1 MPKSPIHYVQTLGL
15 DEDVSISLTT
25 AKGLNGTVLAVG
37 HTSPVFGSLPVLARE
52 AVAVL
57 RPVAPRAVGVT
68 FLAVVGVFVAVETI
82 GTHRDAGPLWGG
94 REDSGE
100 TDWKTSREGRTV
112 AVLPD
117 KKRSVSHQ

>member
-15 DEDVSISLTT
+15 EEDVSISLTA
-25 AKGLNGTVLAVG
+25 AKGLKRTVLVVG

-68 FLAVVGVFVAVETI
+68 FLAVVGVVVAVETI
-82 GTHRDAGPLWGG
+82 RTH
-94 REDSGE
+94 
-100 TDWKTSREGRTV
+100 
-112 AVLPD
+112 
-117 KKRSVSHQ
+117 

>member
-1 MPKSPIHYVQTLGL
+1 MGL
-15 DEDVSISLTT
+15 EEDVSISLTA
-25 AKGLNGTVLAVG
+25 AKGLHGTVLLVG
-37 HTSPVFGSLPVLARE
+37 RTSSICGSLPVLARE

-82 GTHRDAGPLWGG
+82 RTHRNTGPLWGVKW
-94 REDSGE
+94 DSGE
-100 TDWKTSREGRTV
+100 ADWKRSRKGRMII
-112 AVLPD
+112 VLPD